1 MREEIKYKPV
11 SIRNI
16 LTELQTTTTL
26 MIDLAY
32 SAVLF
37 NDRELAEDVF
47 EMAEKVDDL
56 KTQLLMNSALAVRG
70 AEDAEMMVGVMQV
83 GAVAYRISDAAAD
96 IARTV
101 TLGLV
106 PDPRVLEA
114 LTRTKK
120 RLVRT
125 KILSNSIL
133 AGKALGK
140 LKLETNIGINVI
152 VVRRDGE
159 LVTNPGPDVSLTEGD
174 VLIAR
179 GSDVGVAELDKL
191 AKGELKAVPRPK
203 LSKKE
208 VA

>member
-11 SIRNI
+11 SIRDI

-37 NDRELAEDVF
+37 NDRELAEDVM

-56 KTQLLMNSALAVRG
+56 KTRLLMNSALAVRS
-70 AEDAEMMVGVMQV
+70 AEDAEMIVGVMQV

-101 TLGLV
+101 PLGLV

-125 KILSNSIL
+125 KILTNSIL

-140 LKLETNIGINVI
+140 LKLETNIGVNVM

-159 LVTNPGPDVSLTEGD
+159 LMTLPGPDVSLAEGD

-179 GSDVGVAELDKL
+179 GSDIGVSELDKL

-208 VA
+208 GT

>member
-11 SIRNI
+11 SIRDI

-56 KTQLLMNSALAVRG
+56 KTRLLMNSALAVRG
-70 AEDAEMMVGVMQV
+70 AENAEMMVGVMQI

-140 LKLETNIGINVI
+140 LKLETNIGVNVM
-152 VVRRDGE
+152 VVRKDGE
-159 LVTNPGPDVSLTEGD
+159 LMTKPGPDVLLAEGD

-179 GSDVGVAELDKL
+179 GSDVGVSELDKL
-191 AKGELKAVPRPK
+191 AKGELKAVPHPK

>member
-140 LKLETNIGINVI
+140 LKLETNIGVNVM
-152 VVRRDGE
+152 VVRRAEG
-159 LVTNPGPDVSLTEGD
+159 LMTNPGPDVSLAEGD

-179 GSDVGVAELDKL
+179 GSDVGVSELDKL
-191 AKGELKAVPRPK
+191 AKGELKAVPHPK

-208 VA
+208 GT

>member
-11 SIRNI
+11 SIRDI
-16 LTELQTTTTL
+16 LTELQTITTL

-37 NDRELAEDVF
+37 NDRELAEDVI

-56 KTQLLMNSALAVRG
+56 KTRLLMNSALAVRNV
-70 AEDAEMMVGVMQV
+70 EDAETMVGVMQI

-101 TLGLV
+101 LLGLV
-106 PDPRVLEA
+106 PDPRLLEA

-125 KILSNSIL
+125 KILPNSIL

-140 LKLETNIGINVI
+140 FKLETNIGVNVMVI
-152 VVRRDGE
+152 RRDRE
-159 LVTNPGPDVSLTEGD
+159 LVTNPGPKVLLAEGD

-191 AKGELKAVPRPK
+191 ARGELKAVPRPK
-203 LSKKE
+203 LGKKE
-208 VA
+208 GT

>member
-11 SIRNI
+11 SIRDI

-37 NDRELAEDVF
+37 NDRELAEDVI

-56 KTQLLMNSALAVRG
+56 KTRLLMNSALAVRS
-70 AEDAEMMVGVMQV
+70 AEDAEMIVGVMQV

-101 TLGLV
+101 PLGLV

-125 KILSNSIL
+125 KILTNSIL

-140 LKLETNIGINVI
+140 LKLETNIGVNVM

-159 LVTNPGPDVSLTEGD
+159 LMTLPGPDVSLAEGD

-179 GSDVGVAELDKL
+179 GSDIGVSELDKL

-208 VA
+208 GT